1 MKEDFVRIR
10 EELNRIGI
18 RRVSADFYLEPKRRG
33 SVLFVKSPATND
45 SEWSLALYPN
55 ENSFHDFANGGY
67 SGDCIAFL
75 AYIKNL
81 NQWQALKELQSY
93 YGLSDSRE
101 QDRQEVRRRI
111 QLQQER
117 ERKRAERQQ
126 AFKAALFGEINRLR
140 QWEDIYRLAIEK
152 RMYEPFSD
160 SWCYCMDELER
171 TSRKLDILCASDVST
186 YRRMKR
192 TGADSIP
199 TDRFQW
205 LIDVLGILEEQ
216 GVFTATQDEMN
227 EIKAQRN
234 FELTRTHGAERWCS
248 VEW

>member
-10 EELNRIGI
+10 EELNQIGI
-18 RRVSADFYLEPKRRG
+18 RRIAADFYLEPKKKG
-33 SVLFVKSPATND
+33 SNFFVKSPVTHD
-45 SEWSLALYPN
+45 KTWSLALYTGSN
-55 ENSFHDFANGGY
+55 RFVDFANGNL

-75 AYIKNL
+75 AYVKNL

-93 YGLSDSRE
+93 YGLSNQRE
-101 QDRQEVRRRI
+101 QDKQEARRRI

-126 AFKAALFGEINRLR
+126 AFKAALFGEIDRLR
-140 QWEDIYRLAIEK
+140 QWEDICRFAIEK
-152 RMYEPFSD
+152 RLYEPFSD
-160 SWCYCMDELER
+160 LWCYFMDESER

-192 TGADSIP
+192 TGADSLP
-199 TDRFQW
+199 TDRYQW
-205 LIDVLGILEEQ
+205 LIDVLGVLKEQAAFNATMEEL
-216 GVFTATQDEMN
+216 T
-227 EIKAQRN
+227 EIKAQRD
-234 FELTRTHGAERWCS
+234 FELTRKPGAERRCG